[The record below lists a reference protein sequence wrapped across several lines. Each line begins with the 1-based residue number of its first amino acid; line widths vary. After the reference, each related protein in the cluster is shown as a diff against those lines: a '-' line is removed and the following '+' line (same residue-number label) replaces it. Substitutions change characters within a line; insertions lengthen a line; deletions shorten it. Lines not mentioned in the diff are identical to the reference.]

1 MHSLGTFLVWGGAL
15 AWTGITDC
23 WKSQHYISQ
32 YSYDLLSYIQTDGCQ
47 AIYFHVAP
55 DWSWPKEKMYDSGRW
70 ERSNCRVSW
79 RFLSP
84 ICSKRHRCGRTS
96 THFDSLLC
104 PHGSRIS
111 AKGHRAVSDALLRTH
126 REHGELLSFQS
137 SEPLSHSRE
146 GWFSEPLTRLNLFGF
161 FFASCPPFV
170 RSKLPMLSPHLY
182 TIQLYILISFT
193 YLIT

>member
-1 MHSLGTFLVWGGAL
+1 
-15 AWTGITDC
+15 
-23 WKSQHYISQ
+23 
-32 YSYDLLSYIQTDGCQ
+32 
-47 AIYFHVAP
+47 
-55 DWSWPKEKMYDSGRW
+55 MYDSGRW
-70 ERSNCRVSW
+70 ERSNCRVFW

-84 ICSKRHRCGRTS
+84 ICSKRHRCGRMS

-111 AKGHRAVSDALLRTH
+111 AKCHCAMSDALLRTH
-126 REHGELLSFQS
+126 REHDELLSFQS

-146 GWFSEPLTRLNLFGF
+146 GWFSEPLTSLNLFWF

-182 TIQLYILISFT
+182 KIQLYILISFT
-193 YLIT
+193 YLINYLVRICVDTCMHVCAHVWKSENDWGELVLSLLAYDFQGLNSDHQDLAVQAPLSTEPFP